1 MKFKLKIFFC
11 FFFISLLLNSKEE
24 KVNFDAEQIIFNNT
38 NKTVYLVGN
47 SSIITDSLKI
57 MADSFL
63 IFPDSSKLFAYRK
76 VRMEFNDFTIEADS
90 INFDYKKRSGIVYK
104 GKTQIQKFQMT
115 GEIINVKNENEFEID
130 KGRFTTCKKS
140 EPDYW
145 FYSYKTFLYR
155 EDRAMVLPIVLY
167 VKEVPLVAIPFFVIP
182 IATTRKSGFLMP
194 KPGYTSLD
202 GFYVKQFSYFWAT
215 NDYSDMT
222 FSFDYIQKRG
232 YLFGYELRV
241 LFNPVLTLNLT
252 SNFIFERDNRRRWN
266 LSGDYSHKLFYDI
279 NLKSKIDFE
288 SDFSTYTDYS
298 DTIVLRLKRE
308 AYSFISVQKNF
319 KFYNSFISFD
329 RRENFATKEIK
340 MNLPIYNGYFKKVNF
355 LRIKKFIPNG
365 IYYQNSHSV
374 GQIFLKDT
382 LFERKNLNLRITNN
396 FDTYYKILHY
406 LNFLPNYNITF
417 YSDSFLTKNLV
428 DGKYS
433 LKLNTQIYGTSI
445 FSLKPFERFRHT
457 FIPEI
462 GFEGGNS
469 AFIKEF
475 NSLDSLKNERKLSFS
490 FSNIFEG
497 KTEKEKILLLR
508 NNINLFYNFITD
520 SFSNINISN
529 HIFPEKNI
537 NFQMNHS
544 VNIYDKKFSENYIFS
559 LVEQLYN
566 PFNEFKKM
574 NISLSYLLQKNDT
587 TISSSIN
594 GSLNLN
600 IGENLNATFSTL
612 YDLKNKK
619 FISFTTSLNRS
630 LHCWQARFVVSSYS
644 NIFKYDFQ
652 ISIKEI
658 PEISIDKGVFGPLLP

>member
-11 FFFISLLLNSKEE
+11 FFFIFLLLDSKEE
-24 KVNFDAEQIIFNNT
+24 KVNFNSEQIIFNNA
-38 NKTVYLVGN
+38 NKSVYLIGN
-47 SSIITDSLKI
+47 SQIITDSLKI
-57 MADSFL
+57 FADSFL

-76 VRMEFNDFTIEADS
+76 VKMEFNDFGIEADS
-90 INFDYKKRSGIVYK
+90 INFNYKKRTGLVYR
-104 GKTQIQKFQMT
+104 GKTQIQKFQIS
-115 GEIINVKNENEFEID
+115 GEVINVKNENEFEID
-130 KGRFTTCKKS
+130 KGMFTTCKKD

-155 EDRAMVLPIVLY
+155 EDRAMVLPIVLF

-182 IATTRKSGFLMP
+182 IATIRKSGFLMP

-202 GFYVKQFSYFWAT
+202 GFYIKQFSYFWAT

-241 LFNPVLTLNLT
+241 LFHPILSLNLT
-252 SNFIFERDNRRRWN
+252 SNFIFERDNKRRWN
-266 LSGDYSHKLFYDI
+266 LTGDYSHKLFYDI

-298 DTIVLRLKRE
+298 DTLVLRLKRE
-308 AYSFISVQKNF
+308 AYSFVSIQKNF
-319 KFYNSFISFD
+319 NFYNSFISFD
-329 RRENFATKEIK
+329 RRENFATKEIR

-355 LRIKKFIPNG
+355 FRINNFIPNG
-365 IYYQNSHSV
+365 IYYQNSHSISQTV
-374 GQIFLKDT
+374 LRDT
-382 LFERKNLNLRITNN
+382 LFEKRNLNLKITNN
-396 FDTYYKILHY
+396 FDTYYKILYY
-406 LNFLPNYNITF
+406 LNFLPNYNISF
-417 YSDSFLTKNLV
+417 YSDSFLAKNFI

-445 FSLKPFERFRHT
+445 FSLKPFQKFRHT
-457 FIPEI
+457 FIPEMS
-462 GFEGGNS
+462 FEGGTTT
-469 AFIKEF
+469 FLKDF
-475 NSLDSLKNERKLSFS
+475 NSFDSLKNERKLSFS

-508 NNINLFYNFITD
+508 NNVNLFYNFTKD

-537 NFQMNHS
+537 SFQMNHS
-544 VNIYDKKFSENYIFS
+544 VNIYSKKISENYILSFS
-559 LVEQLYN
+559 EQIYN
-566 PFNEFKKM
+566 PFNEFKRM
-574 NISLSYLLQKNDT
+574 NISVSYLLQRNDT
-587 TISSSIN
+587 TVSNSIN
-594 GSLNLN
+594 GSLSLN
-600 IGENLNATFSTL
+600 VGENLNATFSSL
-612 YDLKNKK
+612 YNLKDKN
-619 FISFTTSLNRS
+619 FVSFMASLNRS
-630 LHCWQARFVVSSYS
+630 LHCWQARFMISSYA

-658 PEISIDKGVFGPLLP
+658 PEISIDKGIFGPLLP